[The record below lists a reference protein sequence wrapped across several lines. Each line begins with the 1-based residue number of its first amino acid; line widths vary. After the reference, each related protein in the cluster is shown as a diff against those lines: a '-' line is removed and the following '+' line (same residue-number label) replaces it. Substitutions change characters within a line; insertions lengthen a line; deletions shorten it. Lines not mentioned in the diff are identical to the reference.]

1 MSTREPD
8 DGGHSG
14 IGGAQEEALGAASQ
28 KKKML
33 TKLDPEKLHTFD
45 DARHSRETNN
55 RSGGTSPSDNGI
67 VQPLP
72 TFARLNDD
80 VDDFATSPSASTFS
94 FQDRRQRVPGIPLLL
109 EGLHSFIDSVS
120 EFWFL
125 LFSHTFR
132 HYLIDL
138 TRLAVPTC
146 LTQMLRYSCNL
157 ISTVYCG
164 HMLDSTHFGAVSTGL
179 TFTTLTALSLGAGIS
194 SAMDTLST
202 QAHGRT
208 VSASKGQKKKDE
220 VSENVDDVGNSPHEA
235 TVADSSRDAEESRD
249 ENLTSPCC
257 SHQQQGKYLRQ
268 SLVVTYAAYA
278 PVAILYLACGP
289 LIRLVVAE
297 EMANLVIIFLQLS
310 VFIVVPMLATNNLI
324 RFSQSQRQ
332 PMIGFYASLIGAVAL
347 IPILYVVRPVSVAS
361 VAWCLALNRWG
372 TLGAVLILT
381 YRHEDLKRSWGPGWV
396 ASYRAGELALPELRT
411 YFAVGLPSML
421 ANMADTWSF
430 ELMSVLA
437 ASVSDI
443 TSATWSVLFTIYG
456 VLFSGFVGI
465 AGAASIT
472 VGNAVGQGSVHCA
485 QSYAKAVLVLT
496 TSCGAVL
503 ALLLF
508 AVGGAMFG
516 LIQSNPEVTSAGEN
530 LMNLGAFTF
539 FMDVTFYVMQG
550 IYRGIGQ
557 QRLCAITVFVGMWLV
572 TIPSAWF
579 LTKVLDGGVTA
590 ILTGLTLGLC
600 VSTPLQW
607 YLLFY
612 YINWESCIDVAKLR
626 EKNTTPDERDE
637 DGTGRLA
644 AAEHSPPVMHR
655 VVVAVVDDGQNHHEL
670 ESPDAGEIQT

>member
-1 MSTREPD
+1 MQNAVVPKHLDPGNLDQLHLDYVGDPKTSV
-8 DGGHSG
+8 
-14 IGGAQEEALGAASQ
+14 ASQ
-28 KKKML
+28 C
-33 TKLDPEKLHTFD
+33 
-45 DARHSRETNN
+45 SRSSTME
-55 RSGGTSPSDNGI
+55 REI
-67 VQPLP
+67 VHPLP
-72 TFARLNDD
+72 TFSCHHSTGDD
-80 VDDFATSPSASTFS
+80 EADEQSPRAFS
-94 FQDRRQRVPGIPLLL
+94 WSDRRQRHSSLLVAM
-109 EGLHSFIDSVS
+109 HSFLDSVAT
-120 EFWFL
+120 FWIL

-132 HYLIDL
+132 HYLVDL
-138 TRLAVPTC
+138 VKLAVPTC

-208 VSASKGQKKKDE
+208 TSASNTERREKRNTVTDDE
-220 VSENVDDVGNSPHEA
+220 AGVTTA
-235 TVADSSRDAEESRD
+235 ARD
-249 ENLTSPCC
+249 ECGDGVSNTDEHLTS
-257 SHQQQGKYLRQ
+257 SSELHHEQGKYLRQ

-278 PVAILYLACGP
+278 PIAVLYVACGP

-297 EMANLVIIFLQLS
+297 EMANLVVIFLQLS

-332 PMIGFYASLIGAVAL
+332 PMIGFYASLVGALAL
-347 IPILYVVRPVSVAS
+347 LPILYLVRPRSVAG

-372 TLGAVLILT
+372 TLLAVLVLT
-381 YRHEDLKRSWGPGWV
+381 FRHDDLKNSWGPGWV
-396 ASYRAGELALPELRT
+396 ASYHAGELALPELRA

-472 VGNAVGQGSVHCA
+472 VGNAVGQGSVNCA

-496 TSCGAVL
+496 TSTGAVL

-508 AVGGAMFG
+508 SVGGAMFG
-516 LIQSNPEVTSAGEN
+516 LIQSNPDVTAAGAN

-572 TIPSAWF
+572 TIPSAVI
-579 LTKVLDGGVTA
+579 LTKVFDGGIMA

-607 YLLFY
+607 YLLFN
-612 YINWESCIDVAKLR
+612 YIDWDSCI
-626 EKNTTPDERDE
+626 
-637 DGTGRLA
+637 A
-644 AAEHSPPVMHR
+644 AAKRRKIITESSAEITATSGTAAPVAEQCNQR
-655 VVVAVVDDGQNHHEL
+655 VDVYETQHVGTESSDECEL
-670 ESPDAGEIQT
+670 QT